1 MKKKQDLVSA
11 ATVHQKKP
19 ADGFGKARI
28 LAPEMASNP
37 IKSAKKS
44 EPSHWMLEFD
54 GKEIHLSRLLAGSL
68 AAISNG
74 IDNFKE
80 IQKAYGFDGGATKS
94 SAIMLQ
100 LHGLIER
107 KSADKDDK
115 GGLWMDCPYKLT
127 KNGEDAV
134 KIIRKRGSFFTECET
149 WLRER
154 RQEDSLGE

>member
-1 MKKKQDLVSA
+1 MKKKQEPESA
-11 ATVHQKKP
+11 AAIHQKKP

-28 LAPEMASNP
+28 LAPETASNP
-37 IKSAKKS
+37 IKRGKKS

-54 GKEIHLSRLLAGSL
+54 GKEIHLSRLLVGSL
-68 AAISNG
+68 AAIASG

-80 IQKAYGFDGGATKS
+80 IQKAYDFNGGATKA

-107 KSADKDDK
+107 KSTDKDDK

-134 KIIRKRGSFFTECET
+134 KIIRERGTFFTECET

-154 RQEDSLGE
+154 RQERIV